1 MAIHVLWHSRLPTL
15 CVAWARRRRSPSRP
29 WLHRHHHCNQR
40 VVEGVLVSECLMP
53 VVITVAD
60 VEVLYQEAAVVGT
73 GVEVVVVE
81 ALLVI

>member
-1 MAIHVLWHSRLPTL
+1 MV
-15 CVAWARRRRSPSRP
+15 
-29 WLHRHHHCNQR
+29 
-40 VVEGVLVSECLMP
+40 VSECLMP

-60 VEVLYQEAAVVGT
+60 VEVLYQEAVVGT

>member
-1 MAIHVLWHSRLPTL
+1 M
-15 CVAWARRRRSPSRP
+15 
-29 WLHRHHHCNQR
+29 
-40 VVEGVLVSECLMP
+40 LVSECLMP